1 MSDNPRSRAVQI
13 FKNVGMNSEES
24 LELLR
29 QLIEPDPKTI
39 VDVAA
44 DFPGALQHTGELSGS
59 ILDLYV
65 QWPAAEGADHVV
77 LDGTL
82 SLDQLKSLV
91 WWMENHLQLLA
102 TTPKIGENSEP

>member
-1 MSDNPRSRAVQI
+1 MNPRSRAVQI

-29 QLIEPDPKTI
+29 QLIESDPKTI

-44 DFPGALQHTGELSGS
+44 DFPGVLRHTGELSGS
-59 ILDLYV
+59 CLNTYI
-65 QWPAAEGADHVV
+65 QWPAAEGSGHVV

-82 SLDQLKSLV
+82 SLQQLKSLV
-91 WWMENHLQLLA
+91 WWMENHSNFVREKSSEKR
-102 TTPKIGENSEP
+102 TT